1 MPIKIPEKRN
11 VIKTIKINNGTL
23 TAELDDDHNV
33 YWFRNGKYIT
43 PNQMKNYK
51 FYDPAIKGYKQLSD
65 VVSIF
70 YDGDKRTF
78 GANTKVYTPNLDTI
92 YSRQREIHS
101 SKDKTDSRQ
110 RIPFSGKK
118 ITLRTKGKMN
128 LADVPVALLDSIA
141 VNSGRSNTDFFTNSA
156 LIGKEST
163 FGGYSEALGYPMSGE
178 LTPHV
183 LTNNHAYFENAYKDY
198 SAAIS
203 RKRTKGGFIIT
214 PDDSEIVKDE
224 NNAKYA
230 LEHNLITDKTPH
242 YSEYVLADA
251 FKRFESNP
259 AKYNS
264 GQGNYVPMVNAIRQ
278 ELIGEKQL
286 QEYWNTRGKQEYER
300 GKKEGMKL
308 GGRIHLDEIRTPYKD
323 GGIYIKPSKRGTFT
337 AAATKHCMGVQE
349 FASKVLRNKE
359 DYSPSL
365 VKKANF
371 ARNASKWH

>member
-1 MPIKIPEKRN
+1 
-11 VIKTIKINNGTL
+11 
-23 TAELDDDHNV
+23 
-33 YWFRNGKYIT
+33 
-43 PNQMKNYK
+43 
-51 FYDPAIKGYKQLSD
+51 
-65 VVSIF
+65 
-70 YDGDKRTF
+70 
-78 GANTKVYTPNLDTI
+78 
-92 YSRQREIHS
+92 
-101 SKDKTDSRQ
+101 
-110 RIPFSGKK
+110 
-118 ITLRTKGKMN
+118 MN

-141 VNSGRSNTDFFTNSA
+141 VNSGRSDTDFFTNSA

-163 FGGYSEALGYPMSGE
+163 FGGYSEALGSPMSGNYS
-178 LTPHV
+178 PHM
-183 LTNNHAYFENAYKDY
+183 LTNNHAYFENAYNDY
-198 SAAIS
+198 IAAVN
-203 RKRTKGGFIIT
+203 RERTKGGHGFT
-214 PDDSEIVKDE
+214 PSDSETVKAE

-259 AKYNS
+259 AKYNP
-264 GQGNYVPMVNAIRQ
+264 GQANYVPMVNAIRQ

-308 GGRIHLDEIRTPYKD
+308 GGRIYLDEIRTPYKD

-337 AAATKHCMGVQE
+337 AAATKHGMGVQE
-349 FASKVLRNKE
+349 FAARVLRNKE